1 MSGKSKSHVI
11 TKNYS
16 FAKNRDTQAEFF
28 DGTEFTVGPDLPVG
42 TYFHCTMEVEPGRVL
57 VAGGRG
63 DNNGFYI
70 IDVDSGDVE
79 NLPDIPVSQSSGQ
92 ACGVVPSESGGE
104 DYVVAGG
111 AFDDV
116 RKHIRI

>member
-1 MSGKSKSHVI
+1 M
-11 TKNYS
+11 
-16 FAKNRDTQAEFF
+16 
-28 DGTEFTVGPDLPVG
+28 
-42 TYFHCTMEVEPGRVL
+42 
-57 VAGGRG
+57 AGGRG

-116 RKHIRI
+116 RKYIRIKDAPHVNMYDTGVHLQHGLWHLARRSASARGRHLPGLPALRRLLYHLWGLC